1 MSQGKEGP
9 DIYKMLESFEVLT
22 TEVLK
27 MVKDTSCSKK
37 SYYQGRVLQIKK
49 TYACMEILTKTHA
62 RESLVEDKER

>member
-1 MSQGKEGP
+1 MIS

-37 SYYQGRVLQIKK
+37 SYYQGKESSADQEDICLHGNPYQDSCKRV
-49 TYACMEILTKTHA
+49 
-62 RESLVEDKER
+62 SS